1 MDLYQFLFE
10 PFIFLLH
17 KITSKQEYLNDIE
30 IKLRFRLLL
39 VNRLDLLLD
48 YASALVQIIQLTKER
63 LYIHFLVS

>member
-1 MDLYQFLFE
+1 M
-10 PFIFLLH
+10 LH

-48 YASALVQIIQLTKER
+48 YASVLVQIIQLTKER